1 MSGDPTLERIAQG
14 NGLALCA
21 AGPWTARFAPDLE
34 RIVAEAEKLA
44 GSRPNIF
51 IDVSQVSKLDTF
63 GAWLIER
70 LRRSL
75 TQGGVEAKIAGL
87 SANYSS
93 LVDEVRRVKASP
105 ALETSSVTITG
116 MLDQIGRSVAGIG
129 GTLVSLIDML
139 GAVLAAAGRC
149 LIHPAGF
156 RLTSTVHHLE
166 QVCWR
171 AVPIVVLITFLIG
184 CIISQQGI
192 FHFRQFGADIFVV
205 DMLGVLVLREIGV
218 LLVAIMVAGR
228 SGSAYTAELGS
239 MKMREEIDALRTMG
253 FDPIEVLILPRML
266 ALVLALP
273 ILAFLGAMA
282 ALYGGG
288 LVAWLYGGVD
298 PEAFL
303 LRLRDAISIDHFIV
317 GMIKAPVMAAV
328 IGIVACVEGLAV
340 QGSAESLGPAHDL
353 LGGEGYLLRHRD
365 GRRVRDLLR
374 IDRNVTMALQPAS
387 DAIIRVRDITVQFGK
402 NRILDG
408 LNLDVKRGEILGF
421 VGPSGAGKSVLT
433 RTIIGLVPKVAGSIE
448 VFGVDLDA
456 ADAKAR
462 RGVERRWGVLF
473 QQGALFSSLTVR
485 QNIQFPVREYLSL
498 SQRLLDEITIA
509 KLGMVGLKPEVV
521 DRYPVGTLRRHDQA
535 RGAGAR
541 AGARSGTGVPR

>member
-1 MSGDPTLERIAQG
+1 VNDDPTLERIAQG

-21 AGPWTARFAPDLE
+21 AGPWTARFAPVLE
-34 RIVAEAEKLA
+34 RMVADAEKLT

-93 LVDEVRRVKASP
+93 LVDEVRRVKPAPAEPVAAASI
-105 ALETSSVTITG
+105 AGTLE
-116 MLDQIGRSVAGIG
+116 QIGRNVAGFG
-129 GTLVSLIDML
+129 TTLVGLIDML
-139 GAVLAAAGRC
+139 GAVLAAAGRVM
-149 LIHPAGF
+149 IHPSGF

-171 AVPIVVLITFLIG
+171 AVPIVTLITFLIG

-253 FDPIEVLILPRML
+253 FDPIEVLILPRLL
-266 ALVLALP
+266 ALVIALP
-273 ILAFLGAMA
+273 ILAFIGDIA
-282 ALYGGG
+282 ALLGGG
-288 LVAWLYGGVD
+288 LVAASYGGID
-298 PEAFL
+298 PEAFM
-303 LRLRDAISIDHFIV
+303 LRLRDAISIDHFTV
-317 GMIKAPVMAAV
+317 GLIKAPVMAAV

-340 QGSAESLGPAHDL
+340 EGSAESLGAHTTSSVVQGIFL
-353 LGGEGYLLRHRD
+353 VIVMD
-365 GRRVRDLLR
+365 GVFA
-374 IDRNVTMALQPAS
+374 IFFAS
-387 DAIIRVRDITVQFGK
+387 
-402 NRILDG
+402 
-408 LNLDVKRGEILGF
+408 
-421 VGPSGAGKSVLT
+421 
-433 RTIIGLVPKVAGSIE
+433 IGI
-448 VFGVDLDA
+448 
-456 ADAKAR
+456 
-462 RGVERRWGVLF
+462 
-473 QQGALFSSLTVR
+473 
-485 QNIQFPVREYLSL
+485 
-498 SQRLLDEITIA
+498 
-509 KLGMVGLKPEVV
+509 
-521 DRYPVGTLRRHDQA
+521 
-535 RGAGAR
+535 
-541 AGARSGTGVPR
+541 